1 MIKRTP
7 ITVALLITLLIL
19 SSACA
24 TRGPQLNEIN
34 EINEPPTYSATIKQ
48 APTVP
53 FCELIRDSARYD
65 NGIVSTQA
73 IFFRNM
79 ENAYLYDP
87 SCESDDTYVWTE
99 FDPSYVYTDD
109 TLKKKLDE
117 LLCPNQP
124 CPMGRAHVTVVGR
137 IEGPSRG
144 PYGHLDGYR
153 FRFSLIRL
161 QQAETAQ
168 VFNH

>member
-7 ITVALLITLLIL
+7 ITAALLITLLCL
-19 SSACA
+19 FYGCA
-24 TRGPQLNEIN
+24 THETQLKELND
-34 EINEPPTYSATIKQ
+34 PPSYSSTIKQ

-73 IFFRNM
+73 IFVRNM
-79 ENAYLYDP
+79 ENEYLYDP
-87 SCESDDTYVWTE
+87 SCESGNAYVWTE

-109 TLKKKLDE
+109 TLKKKFDE
-117 LLCPNQP
+117 MLCPTQP
-124 CPMGRAHVTVVGR
+124 CPVGRVHVTVVGR
-137 IEGPSRG
+137 FEGPAQG
-144 PYGHLDGYR
+144 PYGHLDGYHL
-153 FRFSLIRL
+153 RFSLIRL
-161 QQAETAQ
+161 QQADTTQ